1 MDGRDQ
7 GRAGG
12 TCRNSSNSSSP
23 FAWLS
28 NLWRG
33 GSSEHAAQGSGGGR
47 SVASSL
53 SPRWA
58 AGLDTAARGGC
69 VTAEKRLQGSSRAAV
84 DRGAAVG
91 GGRPGSA
98 PLEED
103 APVVGQPL
111 DPRRQLQPQLQ
122 DLQQDHGIALQL
134 APPGVATVRQ
144 PLLRPSKRL
153 LIESRW
159 VSEPLAFAGELR
171 PRRLNS

>member
-1 MDGRDQ
+1 VSTPLRGQRAAGRW
-7 GRAGG
+7 RVAS
-12 TCRNSSNSSSP
+12 R
-23 FAWLS
+23 
-28 NLWRG
+28 RG
-33 GSSEHAAQGSGGGR
+33 GSQPKT
-47 SVASSL
+47 L
-53 SPRWA
+53 LP
-58 AGLDTAARGGC
+58 RGGC
-69 VTAEKRLQGSSRAAV
+69 VPAEKRQQESSRAAV

-134 APPGVATVRQ
+134 APPGAATVRQ

>member
-1 MDGRDQ
+1 
-7 GRAGG
+7 
-12 TCRNSSNSSSP
+12 
-23 FAWLS
+23 
-28 NLWRG
+28 
-33 GSSEHAAQGSGGGR
+33 
-47 SVASSL
+47 VASSL

-69 VTAEKRLQGSSRAAV
+69 VTAEKRQQGSSRVAV
-84 DRGAAVG
+84 GRGAAAGG
-91 GGRPGSA
+91 GGRSGSA

-134 APPGVATVRQ
+134 APPGAATVRQ